1 MILDSPI
8 ATERLILRS
17 LTREDASQKYLN
29 WLRDKEITKY
39 LEVRFSPPK
48 NLIELEKYIQDIS
61 KNNCDLLL
69 GIFLQDDICTH
80 IGNIK
85 IGPIRPYHSLAEVS
99 IFIGDRSAWG
109 KGYAFESIVMATN
122 FASQHLKLRK
132 LTASMYEDN
141 IGSIRAFSKS
151 GWSIEAN
158 LPNHYIVDEQEANIV
173 IMGVRL

>member
-1 MILDSPI
+1 MITNHKI
-8 ATERLILRS
+8 QGKRLYLRS
-17 LTREDASQKYLN
+17 IKESDASENYIN
-29 WLRDKEITKY
+29 WLNDTNVNRFLETRFVEQNLKSIIT
-39 LEVRFSPPK
+39 F
-48 NLIELEKYIQDIS
+48 IED
-61 KNNCDLLL
+61 KNNSVDEYLL
-69 GIFLQDDICTH
+69 GIFENKGNH

-141 IGSIRAFSKS
+141 IGSIRAFSKP